1 VRNAVLDWHY
11 LSPISREDTADMSL
25 ASDIHLPAL
34 NLVHVSMG
42 YRGAAGVVPV
52 LHEVTVGFPERAM
65 TAVMGP
71 SGSGKTTLLHCAAGL
86 ERPVGGKVLLGDT
99 ELAASDERE
108 LTTIRRNRIGFV
120 FQQFNLLPMLTVYEN
135 VALPLRLDGRRVRR
149 PVVMEALR
157 QVGLEDKASRRPAQ
171 LSGGQ
176 QQRVAIARTLVA
188 EPEIIFA
195 DEPTGSLD
203 RSTGRQVMDL
213 LRQTVDKAGR
223 TVVMVTHDPLAAAYA
238 DRVIFLV
245 DGRITGK
252 IDHPTAD
259 GVAAE
264 LNRWEL

>member
-1 VRNAVLDWHY
+1 MLDWHY
-11 LSPISREDTADMSL
+11 LSPTSREDTADMSL

-34 NLVHVSMG
+34 QLVNVSMG

-52 LHEVTVGFPERAM
+52 LHEVSVGFPERAM

-86 ERPVGGKVLLGDT
+86 ERPVGGKVFLGNT
-99 ELAASDERE
+99 ELAASGERE
-108 LTTIRRNRIGFV
+108 LTTIRRSRIGFV

-135 VALPLRLDGRRVRR
+135 VALPLRLDGRRVKRQ
-149 PVVMEALR
+149 VVMEALR
-157 QVGLEDKASRRPAQ
+157 QVGLGDKAGRRPAQ

-176 QQRVAIARTLVA
+176 QQRVAIARTLAA
-188 EPEIIFA
+188 EPEIVFA

-213 LRQTVDKAGR
+213 LRRAVDKAGR

-259 GVAAE
+259 EVAAE
-264 LNRWEL
+264 LSCWEQ

>member
-1 VRNAVLDWHY
+1 
-11 LSPISREDTADMSL
+11 
-25 ASDIHLPAL
+25 
-34 NLVHVSMG
+34 
-42 YRGAAGVVPV
+42 
-52 LHEVTVGFPERAM
+52 
-65 TAVMGP
+65 
-71 SGSGKTTLLHCAAGL
+71 
-86 ERPVGGKVLLGDT
+86 
-99 ELAASDERE
+99 
-108 LTTIRRNRIGFV
+108 
-120 FQQFNLLPMLTVYEN
+120 VYEN